1 MPGPQVG
8 QVPVQHFKHPA
19 VGVHVHVGVG
29 IGVVV
34 VVIIAVVVVDA
45 VDEGDGGPE
54 RRQQERQ
61 DQKWREN

>member
-1 MPGPQVG
+1 MPGPQAG
-8 QVPVQHFKHPA
+8 HVPVQHFKHPA